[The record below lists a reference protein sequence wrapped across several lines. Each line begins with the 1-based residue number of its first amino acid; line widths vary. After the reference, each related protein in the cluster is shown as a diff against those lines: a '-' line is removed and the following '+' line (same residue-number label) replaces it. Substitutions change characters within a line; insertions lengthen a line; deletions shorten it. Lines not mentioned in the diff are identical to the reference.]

1 MLIFCF
7 SVRAE
12 ALSNPLVDYAALSSL
27 SEPDFNEAT
36 RELLKRAAE
45 ITPGEALRLI
55 GDGADLSA
63 RDRDTWATPLMEAVS
78 KIPDPGVTRVL
89 IDAGAD
95 VNARGWFRKTP
106 LMYAARNANTEVLDI
121 LLGAGADVGAEYRY
135 GKTPLMYAVK
145 SNTKPEILRTF
156 IDAGADVNLKDMNGK
171 TPLIYATE
179 NVNPEILSVSW
190 LWK

>member
-7 SVRAE
+7 SVRA
-12 ALSNPLVDYAALSSL
+12 AAGGNPLVDYAALSSL

-55 GDGADLSA
+55 ADGADLSA

-78 KIPDPGVTRVL
+78 KNPDPGVTRVL
-89 IDAGAD
+89 INAGAD
-95 VNARGWFRKTP
+95 VNARGWFSKTP
-106 LMYAARNANTEVLDI
+106 LMYAAARNANTEVLDI
-121 LLGAGADVGAEYRY
+121 LLGAGADLDAKDRY

-145 SNTKPEILRTF
+145 SNAKPEILRTF

-179 NVNPEILSVSW
+179 NANP
-190 LWK
+190 